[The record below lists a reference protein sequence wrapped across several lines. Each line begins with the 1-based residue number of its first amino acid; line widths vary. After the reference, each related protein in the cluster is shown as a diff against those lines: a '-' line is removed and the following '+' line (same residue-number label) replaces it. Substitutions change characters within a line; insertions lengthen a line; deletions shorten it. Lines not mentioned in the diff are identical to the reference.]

1 MKFPLIYYIGN
12 DDPPTHTIRVYASI
26 IQGKGILPTFYQK
39 KSFRAF
45 WVNILYLDLPGRGG
59 HTGVPAK
66 KRIGGAEVP
75 GDVPSNDAS
84 D

>member
-1 MKFPLIYYIGN
+1 MTL
-12 DDPPTHTIRVYASI
+12 
-26 IQGKGILPTFYQK
+26 LPIPFEYMQVLFKAKAFYQHFTK
-39 KSFRAF
+39 KKMFRVF